1 MLKNLTKERNGI
13 KLKLLLKE
21 TQARDGRIEH
31 NIVVESKRHFGLT
44 TSLTKKILKQ
54 TNRDTSF

>member
-44 TSLTKKILKQ
+44 TSLTKK
-54 TNRDTSF
+54 NP